1 MGLFPPKVLF
11 FPDNEPN
18 YLNIY
23 VEHPAGTGISVTNQ
37 TTKEVKDVIDAV
49 LDKER
54 LVGNKTISYSSS
66 FDTER
71 KNLAGG
77 SQDIDTI
84 RFIESIIEQVGKGT
98 SDPMEGPSFGET
110 PHKAKN
116 NSLFYRIFS
125 P

>member
-54 LVGNKTISYSSS
+54 TSRQQNTFLYSVALIQKKT
-66 FDTER
+66 F
-71 KNLAGG
+71 
-77 SQDIDTI
+77 
-84 RFIESIIEQVGKGT
+84 
-98 SDPMEGPSFGET
+98 
-110 PHKAKN
+110 
-116 NSLFYRIFS
+116 
-125 P
+125 

>member
-54 LVGNKTISYSSS
+54 TVGNKTLSYNDV
-66 FDTER
+66 FDTE
-71 KNLAGG
+71 KTLLADGTKEV
-77 SQDIDTI
+77 DTI

-98 SDPMEGPSFGET
+98 SDPWKDLLLEKLPIKQE
-110 PHKAKN
+110 
-116 NSLFYRIFS
+116 
-125 P
+125 